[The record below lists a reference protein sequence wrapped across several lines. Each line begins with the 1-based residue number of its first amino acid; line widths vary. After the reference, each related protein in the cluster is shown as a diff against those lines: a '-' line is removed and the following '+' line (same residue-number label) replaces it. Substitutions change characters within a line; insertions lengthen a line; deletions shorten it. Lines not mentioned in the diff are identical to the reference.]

1 MEREQALREG
11 CGKRERFVGIFE
23 DSVEEF
29 VGERG
34 EVIDSRERLS
44 RGRSISLKRQWRD
57 L

>member
-1 MEREQALREG
+1 VEREQALREG

-23 DSVEEF
+23 YSVEEF